1 MNTYLKQIST
11 SLISFKELIKQD
23 LVYVDK
29 TGMLLELI
37 KGSENAVFLSRPRR
51 FGKSLVL
58 KTIAEIFSGDR
69 SLFKGLQIEKSGYDF
84 PQHPVLR
91 LDMSIVSSSPQK
103 LERAILNRLKFLA
116 EQAKLTIKLSD
127 FENALIQLI
136 TGLRDKYKKN
146 VVVLIDEYDCPLSSV
161 PPNTPLSKAF
171 LQVLSSFY
179 MSLKTVNE
187 LIRFAFVTGVTRYS
201 MVGISAGLN
210 NLYDISLVQKYAAIC
225 GFTPEEMDLY
235 FGDRYPIVLQSIK
248 ENDYPP
254 TVDEQAHLS
263 TVADLKA
270 EILKWY
276 DGYSWD
282 GQTNVLNPISILYFF
297 KEQSFGQYWKL
308 NSPSTHFLLNMF
320 QDNASELTFDK
331 LEDVP
336 LRDITSLIPGQI
348 TPASLLFQTGYLTVD
363 KINIRNKITYYNF
376 KVPNSELSG
385 EFYNGLS
392 EALFKILVKD
402 SDKAMKALELKEAL
416 MKRDAE
422 SLTNIIGALY
432 AELPAV
438 LHPDKEYRRKESFYH
453 SLFWAYSRGLL
464 MSSMPEEQGY
474 MGNPDLT
481 LRLNQETYAIIEMK
495 YERLDDKKKSDTVL
509 NSKANEALK
518 FIHDKNYGEQ
528 LRRQGLKVIA
538 VGVGI
543 YGRGEV
549 KAIFDQDS

>member
-1 MNTYLKQIST
+1 MNTCLKQLST
-11 SLISFKELIKQD
+11 SLISFRALIEND
-23 LVYVDK
+23 WVYVDK
-29 TGMLLELI
+29 TGILLELI
-37 KGSENAVFLSRPRR
+37 KGSETAIFLSRPRR

-58 KTIAEIFSGDR
+58 DTIAEIFSGDK

-84 PQHPVLR
+84 PQYPVLR
-91 LDMSIVSSSPQK
+91 FDMSLTCSSPEK
-103 LERAILNRLKFLA
+103 LERAILNMLILLA
-116 EQAKLTIKLSD
+116 KKEELTLESTD
-127 FENALIQLI
+127 YGNALKELI
-136 TGLRDKYKKN
+136 ELVRDKYKKN
-146 VVVLIDEYDCPLSSV
+146 VVVLFDEYDYPISSKLQNKALSDGNS
-161 PPNTPLSKAF
+161 L
-171 LQVLSSFY
+171 VLSDFY
-179 MSLKTVNE
+179 ASLKTVS
-187 LIRFAFVTGVTRYS
+187 RFLHFTFVTGVTSHS

-210 NLYDISLVQKYAAIC
+210 NLYDISFDEKYAAIC

-235 FGDRYPIVLQSIK
+235 FGDRYPIVLHSIM

-254 TVDEQAHLS
+254 TVDEKVHLS
-263 TVADLKA
+263 TEADLKA

-282 GQTNVLNPISILYFF
+282 GQTKVLNSISILYFF
-297 KEQSFGQYWKL
+297 QKQSFGQYWKL

-320 QDNASELTFDK
+320 QNNASELTFDK

-336 LRDITSLIPGQI
+336 LSDITSLIPGQI
-348 TPASLLFQTGYLTVD
+348 TPASLLFQTGYLTID

-392 EALFKILVKD
+392 EALFKLLVKD
-402 SDKAMKALELKEAL
+402 SDIEIKALKLKEAL
-416 MKRDAE
+416 MNRDAE

-438 LHPDKEYRRKESFYH
+438 LHPDEEYRRKESFYH
-453 SLFWAYSRGLL
+453 SLFWAYCLGLL
-464 MSSMPEEQGY
+464 KSSRAEEQGY
-474 MGNPDLT
+474 IGNPDLT
-481 LRLNQETYAIIEMK
+481 LCLNQETYAIIEMK

-518 FIHDKNYGEQ
+518 SIHDKNYGEQ
-528 LRRQGLKVIA
+528 YRRQGLKVIA

-549 KAIFDQDS
+549 KAIFDQD